1 MLYVLDLDTGTY
13 VSSNTKD
20 FSMYDGEFQHSPDN
34 LVRTEEG
41 KFLYFTEDGG
51 ESFWRNASMIPY
63 STVLLT
69 LTVFFVS

>member
-1 MLYVLDLDTGTY
+1 MLDLDTGTY

-51 ESFWRNASMIPY
+51 ESF
-63 STVLLT
+63 
-69 LTVFFVS
+69 